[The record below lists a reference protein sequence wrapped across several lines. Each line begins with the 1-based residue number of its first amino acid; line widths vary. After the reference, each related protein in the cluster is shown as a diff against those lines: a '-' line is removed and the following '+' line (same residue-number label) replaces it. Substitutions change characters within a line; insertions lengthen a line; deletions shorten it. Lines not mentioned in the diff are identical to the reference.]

1 MGGAL
6 VFSLCLLSCMVSSR
20 ILCAPR
26 ENRTLLARRHPVYSG
41 ARLHTGLAM
50 RETQKAVLVSLGG
63 LVISFSGA
71 AVQRMTVS

>member
-1 MGGAL
+1 
-6 VFSLCLLSCMVSSR
+6 
-20 ILCAPR
+20 
-26 ENRTLLARRHPVYSG
+26 
-41 ARLHTGLAM
+41 M